1 MWLMGFALLAAG
13 LALVG
18 AALLWLGQR
27 RRRATGLPTGEVVYS
42 DTGAWEKVEAPL
54 RSRRYG
60 LVGRPD
66 YLVKTAGA
74 PTPVEVKSRRSPG
87 APLASHTLQLGA
99 YCLLV
104 EDHFGP
110 RPAHG
115 LIRYA
120 DATFQ
125 VPFTEELR
133 AAVLAA
139 AAEIRAART
148 APEVHR
154 QHDDPARCRACGYRQ
169 ACGTDA
175 LG

>member
-1 MWLMGFALLAAG
+1 
-13 LALVG
+13 
-18 AALLWLGQR
+18 
-27 RRRATGLPTGEVVYS
+27 
-42 DTGAWEKVEAPL
+42 
-54 RSRRYG
+54 
-60 LVGRPD
+60 
-66 YLVKTAGA
+66 
-74 PTPVEVKSRRSPG
+74 VKSRRSPG
-87 APLASHTLQLGA
+87 APLTSHTLQLGA

-104 EDHFGP
+104 EDHFDA

-133 AAVLAA
+133 RAVLEA
-139 AAEIRAART
+139 AAEIRIART
-148 APEVHR
+148 ASDVPR

>member
-1 MWLMGFALLAAG
+1 MWVTWLTLLAVALAVVGALLVWFG
-13 LALVG
+13 R
-18 AALLWLGQR
+18 R

-42 DTGAWEKVEAPL
+42 DTGAWEKVEEPL

-66 YLVKTAGA
+66 YLVKAAGA
-74 PTPVEVKSRRSPG
+74 PPTPVEVKSRRSPG
-87 APLASHTLQLGA
+87 APLTSHTLQLGA

-104 EDHFGP
+104 EDQFGA

-125 VPFTEELR
+125 VPFTDELR
-133 AAVLAA
+133 AAVL
-139 AAEIRAART
+139 E
-148 APEVHR
+148 
-154 QHDDPARCRACGYRQ
+154 
-169 ACGTDA
+169 
-175 LG
+175 